1 MTEKN
6 ETLLEVKINKNGKV
20 GLNVRITD
28 KKQFDTVMI
37 NLAGVAAQILD
48 GKRKESYAFVISLI
62 RGLNLQFKELLYLD
76 LKAIEKTENK
86 GDAND

>member
-6 ETLLEVKINKNGKV
+6 ETLLEVSINKNGKV
-20 GLNVRITD
+20 GLNVRINN
-28 KKQFDTVMI
+28 KEQFDTVMI

-62 RGLNLQFKELLYLD
+62 RGLNLQFKKLLYLD